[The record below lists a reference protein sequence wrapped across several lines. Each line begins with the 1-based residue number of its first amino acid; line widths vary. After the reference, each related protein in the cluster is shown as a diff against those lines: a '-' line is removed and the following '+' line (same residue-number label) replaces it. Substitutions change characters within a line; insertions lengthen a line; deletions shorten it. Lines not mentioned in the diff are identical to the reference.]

1 MYKMNLL
8 PAPVSPHQQMRN
20 IQEDDGLDVAR
31 SEEGESAENL
41 ARWHLAHSTFGQGTV
56 DQDGMKPKIKSF
68 IENINK

>member
-1 MYKMNLL
+1 M
-8 PAPVSPHQQMRN
+8 V
-20 IQEDDGLDVAR
+20 VAGK
-31 SEEGESAENL
+31 EEKDLAENL